1 MNSLNKILVI
11 GVVRRSK
18 TRKYKKIGQ
27 EVQKNSRKN
36 LFISFLNE
44 IKQIDETKQTT
55 TTQKKKAISKIT
67 ALFMESVSPEIQAIE
82 LLLNQ
87 VMANESVSLKD

>member
-55 TTQKKKAISKIT
+55 TTQKKKATSKNYCTVHGKCFSRNSSNST
-67 ALFMESVSPEIQAIE
+67 ALKSSYG
-82 LLLNQ
+82 
-87 VMANESVSLKD
+87 D